1 MSLRI
6 LVTDGEQRAALAVTR
21 SLGRAGHLVHV
32 AGLRRRPLAGAS
44 RYCRRTVLLPDPLHH
59 SIPYADA
66 VREHVRRER
75 IDLIVPITEAT
86 ILALLPQREHI
97 DALIPLPPAPI
108 VSRVLDKDFVL
119 RTAQRL
125 GIAVPNGLVLDRP
138 GEADR
143 LSAPWFPAVLKPS
156 RSVQQAPDGTK
167 EKAAVCHVADQDQL
181 RRALDA
187 LPASAYPLLLQER
200 IGGEGRGVFLL
211 RWGGRTLAAFAHR
224 RLREKPPAGGVSVYS
239 ESIALEPDLLRSA
252 ERLLDA
258 LEWEGVAMV
267 EFKREPDSGRNVL
280 MEINGRFWGSLQLA
294 VDAGVDFPALL
305 VAAASGEAA
314 VPTLTYRIGARC
326 RWWWGDMDHLI
337 TRARRSAASLHL
349 PPGSPGRLRTAVD
362 ILVPWRSPGRNE
374 VLRWGD
380 PMPALRESFQWLRGL
395 R

>member
-44 RYCRRTVLLPDPLHH
+44 RFCRSTVLVPDPLHH
-59 SIPYADA
+59 STPYADA
-66 VREHVRRER
+66 VREYVRLER
-75 IDLIVPITEAT
+75 IDLVVPITEAT
-86 ILALLPQREHI
+86 ILALLPRREQI
-97 DALIPLPPAPI
+97 DAMIPLPSAP
-108 VSRVLDKDFVL
+108 VVARLLDKDFVL
-119 RTAQRL
+119 RTAQQL
-125 GIAVPNGLVLDRP
+125 GIAVPEGIVLDRP
-138 GEADR
+138 GETDR
-143 LSAPWFPAVLKPS
+143 LSALRFPAVLKPS
-156 RSVQQAPDGTK
+156 RSVQQAADGTK
-167 EKAAVCHVADQDQL
+167 EKAPVCHVADQDQL
-181 RRALDA
+181 RRALHA

-239 ESIALEPDLLRSA
+239 ESIALEPDLLLSA

-258 LEWEGVAMV
+258 LDWDGVAMV
-267 EFKREPDSGRNVL
+267 EFKREPDTGRNVL

-294 VDAGVDFPALL
+294 VDSGVDFPVLL
-305 VAAASGEAA
+305 VAAASGKPAG
-314 VPTLTYRIGARC
+314 PTLTYRIGTRC

-362 ILVPWRSPGRNE
+362 ILLPWRSPGRNE

-380 PMPALRESFQWLRGL
+380 PMPALRESLEWFRGL